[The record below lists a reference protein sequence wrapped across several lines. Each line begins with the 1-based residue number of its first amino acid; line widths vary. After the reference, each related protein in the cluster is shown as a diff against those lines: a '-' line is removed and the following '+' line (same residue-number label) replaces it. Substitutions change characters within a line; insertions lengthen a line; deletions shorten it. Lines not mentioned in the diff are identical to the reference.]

1 MGTAPRDAAWL
12 WDLAEAA
19 GILCATSQRA
29 HDRRLEVA
37 DALGENTR
45 SEAIQ
50 RQVMTMI
57 DSVRVYGEGQV
68 LHTRRRPHK
77 VADIWEVT
85 VLVQP
90 GKRLD
95 LDIRGKVDVLLFE
108 AAVKT
113 DRDYTRDSAKSQYSG
128 HIVFIKSCLRNHQL
142 FQRPVFLDKSS
153 GMRRRNATVKLTSE
167 AIVEH

>member
-1 MGTAPRDAAWL
+1 
-12 WDLAEAA
+12 
-19 GILCATSQRA
+19 
-29 HDRRLEVA
+29 
-37 DALGENTR
+37 
-45 SEAIQ
+45 
-50 RQVMTMI
+50 MTMI

-128 HIVFIKSCLRNHQL
+128 HIVFIKSCKVDGR
-142 FQRPVFLDKSS
+142 SS
-153 GMRRRNATVKLTSE
+153 GGSNQCPPQDE
-167 AIVEH
+167 